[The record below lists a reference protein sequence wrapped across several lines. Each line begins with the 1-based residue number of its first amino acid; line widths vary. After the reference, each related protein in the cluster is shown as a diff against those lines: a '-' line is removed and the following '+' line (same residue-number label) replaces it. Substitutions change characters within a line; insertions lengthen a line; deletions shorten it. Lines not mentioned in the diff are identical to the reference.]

1 MANIFVTKYDR
12 LLNAIIENMITGICD
27 CVLCMC
33 VDGWLVEFVFVM
45 DNYLLY

>member
-1 MANIFVTKYDR
+1 MIYIRNSLLNMANIFVTKYDR

-33 VDGWLVEFVFVM
+33 VDG
-45 DNYLLY
+45 